1 MVAVLKG
8 FLESRDFEHTGVNIE
23 RLNKIFTII
32 VENEISVLI
41 FYYLFWKKN

>member
-8 FLESRDFEHTGVNIE
+8 FLESRDFEHSGVNIG
-23 RLNKIFTII
+23 RLNIIFTII

-41 FYYLFWKKN
+41 FYYLFLKEK